1 MSVLKKVKKLI
12 RDPEQFVRDAYL
24 KNNIKKKTNEK
35 FDFVGNKWRDEKD
48 NSPMEFSL
56 FKEDN
61 KAENFSDDFHKK
73 FNELED
79 QVIYN
84 QQLKGGQ

>member
-1 MSVLKKVKKLI
+1 M
-12 RDPEQFVRDAYL
+12 F
-24 KNNIKKKTNEK
+24 KTNQPKETMTISYNEK
-35 FDFVGNKWRDEKD
+35 HLLKQLEKD

>member
-1 MSVLKKVKKLI
+1 M
-12 RDPEQFVRDAYL
+12 L
-24 KNNIKKKTNEK
+24 KNTNQPIKETMTISYNEK
-35 FDFVGNKWRDEKD
+35 HLLKQLEKD
-48 NSPMEFSL
+48 NSLMEFTL

-61 KAENFSDDFHKK
+61 NAKNFSDEFHKK

-84 QQLKGGQ
+84 KQLKKGTDL

>member
-1 MSVLKKVKKLI
+1 MVIS
-12 RDPEQFVRDAYL
+12 Y
-24 KNNIKKKTNEK
+24 NEK
-35 FDFVGNKWRDEKD
+35 HLLKQLEKD
-48 NSPMEFSL
+48 NSAMEFTL

>member
-1 MSVLKKVKKLI
+1 MNYNEKHLLKKL
-12 RDPEQFVRDAYL
+12 
-24 KNNIKKKTNEK
+24 
-35 FDFVGNKWRDEKD
+35 EKD
-48 NSPMEFSL
+48 NSPMEFTL

-61 KAENFSDDFHKK
+61 NAKNFSDEFHKK

-84 QQLKGGQ
+84 QHLKKGTDL

>member
-1 MSVLKKVKKLI
+1 MNQKEKKILDKL
-12 RDPEQFVRDAYL
+12 E
-24 KNNIKKKTNEK
+24 E
-35 FDFVGNKWRDEKD
+35 D
-48 NSPMEFSL
+48 NSPMEFTL

-61 KAENFSDDFHKK
+61 NSDNFSDEFHLK

-84 QQLKGGQ
+84 QQLARGIA

>member
-1 MSVLKKVKKLI
+1 MTLSYNEKHLLKKL
-12 RDPEQFVRDAYL
+12 
-24 KNNIKKKTNEK
+24 
-35 FDFVGNKWRDEKD
+35 EKD
-48 NSPMEFSL
+48 NSPMEFVL

-61 KAENFSDDFHKK
+61 CPSNFSDEFHKK

-84 QQLKGGQ
+84 NQLMKGTDL

>member
-1 MSVLKKVKKLI
+1 MVIS
-12 RDPEQFVRDAYL
+12 Y
-24 KNNIKKKTNEK
+24 NEK
-35 FDFVGNKWRDEKD
+35 HLLKQLEKD
-48 NSPMEFSL
+48 NSPMEFIL

-61 KAENFSDDFHKK
+61 NSKNFSDDFHKK

>member
-1 MSVLKKVKKLI
+1 MSI
-12 RDPEQFVRDAYL
+12 
-24 KNNIKKKTNEK
+24 KTNQLKETMTISYNEK
-35 FDFVGNKWRDEKD
+35 HLLKQLEKD
-48 NSPMEFSL
+48 NSPMEFTL

-61 KAENFSDDFHKK
+61 NAKNFSDEFHKK

-84 QQLKGGQ
+84 QQLKKGTDL

>member
-1 MSVLKKVKKLI
+1 MCILIFMSI
-12 RDPEQFVRDAYL
+12 
-24 KNNIKKKTNEK
+24 KTNQLKETMTISYNEK
-35 FDFVGNKWRDEKD
+35 HLLKQLEKD
-48 NSPMEFSL
+48 NSLMEFTL

-61 KAENFSDDFHKK
+61 NAKNFSDEFHKK

-84 QQLKGGQ
+84 QHLKKGTDL